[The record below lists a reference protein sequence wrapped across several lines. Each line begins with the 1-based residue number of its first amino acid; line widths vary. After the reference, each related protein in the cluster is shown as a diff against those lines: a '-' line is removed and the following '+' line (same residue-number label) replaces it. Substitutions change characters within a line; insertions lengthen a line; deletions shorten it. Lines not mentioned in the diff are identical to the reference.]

1 MQYIYYL
8 ERKMKRSSKG
18 VKDVSKLKKIFFILM
33 MTLLIV
39 LLKNSTCQATAQ
51 EVLGLKENAVGKTVY
66 TGGSELYNRWGYFGN
81 VYCARQDKS
90 LYDGQNYN
98 CRVVYYLEI
107 KGNEANVSNINTP
120 EFRPANGSGTDYH
133 WGQLANILAL
143 GNGKGYKEPSGSR
156 CTDTQ
161 YALWYFLGMENK
173 WVEFQFGRDWAMK
186 SSYLNPKTKWA
197 YTEKYGKF
205 FSEKC
210 ANLAKNNSG
219 YKGTVRIYWLEAKN
233 QSVNQSLMIVEL
245 EDSKESEMILI
256 DKQDSN
262 DKSYLGGVSFKVK
275 NDASGMYIKKADVV
289 DEKNSD
295 RYVYEVKDPSTSN
308 TEYWTSDI
316 SQAMTFTTGT
326 EKNYK
331 GIQIKGIPS
340 GTYTAI
346 ETSNPH
352 SGYEGS
358 INKTFSISSTSY
370 EDYTNSNILYNTKQE
385 QGSGNVKISGTVWE
399 DIASNKENDG
409 KGNSKKDSG
418 EKGIEG
424 VKVYWKSAD
433 GSIIASTT
441 TGSDGSYTMRTNID
455 LGFCRWY
462 IDQAAYNRINNSYVE
477 FAYNGL
483 TYTTVAYASNG
494 DADTSKVIE
503 NSSSRTSLDNS
514 FSQISN
520 KGVSTNGSRLEYTY
534 SSNPEV
540 GSTRIATLSS
550 PTSMSDFTVTADTKN
565 VLSKY
570 KFLQTYPALDTQE
583 RSGCIRHHYV
593 SCSKHG
599 SHHVCDEYGSKTVSW
614 EISNVNCGLYK
625 REQPDLA
632 IGTDIE
638 KVDVIMKGQQ
648 YTYKYGQR
656 GLPDGSYKYDKVSF
670 SDRNTEKYNRP
681 VNPSDIAY
689 INKDG
694 NNPDDLQ
701 VYVTYNVRVQNQS
714 RNLMAE
720 VQEIVNYYD
729 ANYSLVDGNWRD
741 VSKNGDRYNSNGF
754 KAAYNQQLQGV
765 KLAPGEE
772 SETIS
777 LTLKVNND
785 VVKELIQKDRLFKN
799 VSEIY
804 MYSSYYGSNALCAE
818 YQTASEKGRTGKQYA
833 GIDKDSAPG
842 NAEIKISN
850 NTLDISTFED
860 DTGIAPT
867 FMLIKADNYKQISGT
882 VYEDSTTVNDNKRL
896 GDGQNNGEKGVA
908 NVRVDLL
915 KVNDNGST
923 QLADLYYIE
932 NGEAKTKQATTYTDA
947 NGHYE
952 FGNNAKEGEDS
963 GVVVDNYIV
972 KYTYGNNTESTV
984 KYGDTEEKELSKGET
999 KVNTELKEGESS
1011 TINARDYKST
1021 IITDNAISSVMRK
1034 NNDNNQEQITQKD
1047 LQWHLTKSG
1056 NTSIAVDDID
1066 DLQWYFRNDN
1076 NELVKIDVNSLKEGS
1091 YDVNARLQISSL
1103 MNGNFNKGVN
1113 VSSYSLPFKVQLE
1126 YTADQES
1133 NVGED
1138 GGNFDYNWDKFNFG
1152 IAERARE
1159 DICVD
1164 KTIKNLKITLANGQV
1179 LTEGNPYTDSMD
1191 YVRAL
1196 GSKDVINSREDFNKA
1211 FTKQREIFME
1221 MDTELIQGAT
1231 LELLYEITVT
1241 NNSEVDYEYD
1251 RSVIGGE
1258 GANYEKYYYYG
1269 ETKTNPIK
1277 QSVEYLVDYVDPD
1290 LVCEAGTGTANA
1302 NWQKIEAKTLYDA
1315 GNISKEV
1322 YEGKKNDEGKVLDQ
1336 MKGVVDGKYTI
1347 LVTNAF
1353 KNLAAGESH
1362 SETLYASKLLAT
1374 QSAEHVY
1381 ENHTEIIQLN
1391 GRMARTID
1399 GTNNGKQIAKTYIP
1413 GNYMPSTKA
1422 RAAEE
1427 TSLTRLHEQDD
1438 DAITVRITPPTGLE
1452 NNAIIY
1458 ISVGVIVLVLL
1469 AGGIYFIKRKTV

>member
-1 MQYIYYL
+1 MQYIYYS

-66 TGGSELYNRWGYFGN
+66 TGGSELYNRWGNFEN
-81 VYCARQDKS
+81 VYCARQDKT
-90 LYDGQNYN
+90 LNDGQNYN
-98 CRVVYYLEI
+98 CQVVYYIEL
-107 KGNEANVSNINTP
+107 KGNEANFCNRTNPTL
-120 EFRPANGSGTDYH
+120 RPATGSGTDYR

-143 GNGKGYKEPSGSR
+143 GKNKGYRTSAG

-161 YALWYFLGMENK
+161 YGLWYFLGTQNEWIK
-173 WVEFQFGRDWAMK
+173 EKFGASWMIQ
-186 SSYLNPKTKWA
+186 SSYFTHARWQTTVKL
-197 YTEKYGKF
+197 GK
-205 FSEKC
+205 SYSDKC

-729 ANYSLVDGNWRD
+729 ANYSLFDGNWRD

-772 SETIS
+772 SKTIS

-915 KVNDNGST
+915 KVNDDGST

-1159 DICVD
+1159 DIYVD

-1269 ETKTNPIK
+1269 EAKTNPIK

>member
-1 MQYIYYL
+1 
-8 ERKMKRSSKG
+8 
-18 VKDVSKLKKIFFILM
+18 
-33 MTLLIV
+33 
-39 LLKNSTCQATAQ
+39 
-51 EVLGLKENAVGKTVY
+51 
-66 TGGSELYNRWGYFGN
+66 
-81 VYCARQDKS
+81 
-90 LYDGQNYN
+90 
-98 CRVVYYLEI
+98 
-107 KGNEANVSNINTP
+107 
-120 EFRPANGSGTDYH
+120 
-133 WGQLANILAL
+133 
-143 GNGKGYKEPSGSR
+143 
-156 CTDTQ
+156 
-161 YALWYFLGMENK
+161 
-173 WVEFQFGRDWAMK
+173 
-186 SSYLNPKTKWA
+186 
-197 YTEKYGKF
+197 
-205 FSEKC
+205 
-210 ANLAKNNSG
+210 
-219 YKGTVRIYWLEAKN
+219 
-233 QSVNQSLMIVEL
+233 
-245 EDSKESEMILI
+245 
-256 DKQDSN
+256 
-262 DKSYLGGVSFKVK
+262 
-275 NDASGMYIKKADVV
+275 
-289 DEKNSD
+289 
-295 RYVYEVKDPSTSN
+295 
-308 TEYWTSDI
+308 
-316 SQAMTFTTGT
+316 
-326 EKNYK
+326 
-331 GIQIKGIPS
+331 
-340 GTYTAI
+340 
-346 ETSNPH
+346 
-352 SGYEGS
+352 
-358 INKTFSISSTSY
+358 
-370 EDYTNSNILYNTKQE
+370 
-385 QGSGNVKISGTVWE
+385 
-399 DIASNKENDG
+399 
-409 KGNSKKDSG
+409 
-418 EKGIEG
+418 
-424 VKVYWKSAD
+424 
-433 GSIIASTT
+433 
-441 TGSDGSYTMRTNID
+441 
-455 LGFCRWY
+455 
-462 IDQAAYNRINNSYVE
+462 
-477 FAYNGL
+477 
-483 TYTTVAYASNG
+483 
-494 DADTSKVIE
+494 
-503 NSSSRTSLDNS
+503 
-514 FSQISN
+514 
-520 KGVSTNGSRLEYTY
+520 
-534 SSNPEV
+534 
-540 GSTRIATLSS
+540 
-550 PTSMSDFTVTADTKN
+550 
-565 VLSKY
+565 
-570 KFLQTYPALDTQE
+570 
-583 RSGCIRHHYV
+583 
-593 SCSKHG
+593 
-599 SHHVCDEYGSKTVSW
+599 
-614 EISNVNCGLYK
+614 
-625 REQPDLA
+625 
-632 IGTDIE
+632 
-638 KVDVIMKGQQ
+638 
-648 YTYKYGQR
+648 
-656 GLPDGSYKYDKVSF
+656 
-670 SDRNTEKYNRP
+670 
-681 VNPSDIAY
+681 
-689 INKDG
+689 
-694 NNPDDLQ
+694 
-701 VYVTYNVRVQNQS
+701 
-714 RNLMAE
+714 
-720 VQEIVNYYD
+720 
-729 ANYSLVDGNWRD
+729 
-741 VSKNGDRYNSNGF
+741 
-754 KAAYNQQLQGV
+754 
-765 KLAPGEE
+765 
-772 SETIS
+772 
-777 LTLKVNND
+777 
-785 VVKELIQKDRLFKN
+785 
-799 VSEIY
+799 
-804 MYSSYYGSNALCAE
+804 
-818 YQTASEKGRTGKQYA
+818 
-833 GIDKDSAPG
+833 
-842 NAEIKISN
+842 
-850 NTLDISTFED
+850 
-860 DTGIAPT
+860 
-867 FMLIKADNYKQISGT
+867 MLIKAKNYKQISGT
-882 VYEDSTTVNDNKRL
+882 VFEDSQTKESESNNERL
-896 GDGQNNGEKGVA
+896 GNGKNEGEKGVA

-915 KVNDNGST
+915 KVNDDGST
-923 QLADLYYIE
+923 QLADLYYIDE
-932 NGEAKTKQATTYTDA
+932 DNNAQKEPATVYTGPD
-947 NGHYE
+947 GHYE
-952 FGNNAKEGEDS
+952 FGNNDKEKGKLL
-963 GVVVDNYIV
+963 GIVVDNYIV

-1159 DICVD
+1159 DIYVD

-1269 ETKTNPIK
+1269 EAKTNPIK

-1438 DAITVRITPPTGLE
+1438 DVITVRITPPTGLE